1 MRRALLLKCWQ
12 LTFGLIILLFFL
24 SGYDDF
30 TNFEEFRVRIW
41 PNTLVNVLFIAFK
54 GTMNVI
60 SSDHPLIEWHIRF
73 TTVPFKPF
81 CLIKFEW
88 DIHVFVF
95 LILIFSFGFYI
106 TVKWDKWRNF
116 FLEILFKTT
125 LSSIVRTR
133 RKWRTRN
140 IRYHMNIKN
149 ILKFN

>member
-1 MRRALLLKCWQ
+1 MSTVNLNTQFEHLSPTNETCPTFEV

-54 GTMNVI
+54 GTMHVI

-81 CLIKFEW
+81 CLIKFE
-88 DIHVFVF
+88 
-95 LILIFSFGFYI
+95 
-106 TVKWDKWRNF
+106 
-116 FLEILFKTT
+116 
-125 LSSIVRTR
+125 
-133 RKWRTRN
+133 
-140 IRYHMNIKN
+140 
-149 ILKFN
+149 